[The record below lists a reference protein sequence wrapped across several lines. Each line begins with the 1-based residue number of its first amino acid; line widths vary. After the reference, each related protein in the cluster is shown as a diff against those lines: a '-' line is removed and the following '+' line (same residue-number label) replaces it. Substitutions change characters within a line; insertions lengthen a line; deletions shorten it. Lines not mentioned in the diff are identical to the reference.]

1 MMNSIHEL
9 IGVLPDFQ
17 ILQEQA
23 WLTEKEIAR
32 KHPSSSQ
39 VILEDAR
46 QEKTEEDRKL
56 FTLSNFF
63 IHYQE
68 MMKRGNME
76 MVKGKPSSLFSNKN
90 FPLFFF
96 GLSSS
101 AFGDGFQQIALIYLI
116 TSLGGGGT
124 EMALSQFFLMFPR
137 IVVLLFGGV
146 AVDQLSAKQV
156 IWVSDFFRF
165 FVMFLLAGLSYSA
178 AISFPILYTLLVIS
192 GIASVFFYPT
202 FNSIVPS
209 LVERKFLE
217 RTNAWVQ
224 AISQAAIFIGPPLV
238 GVVVRKLGLEAGFAV
253 NAASYLIAAATG
265 MMIKTKQPVLTE
277 TKKPHFLSDLKEGFH
292 HVWTEK
298 WPSTVLLV
306 EFISGLAVVGP
317 LQIALPLYSEKNLA
331 CILKKWG
338 LSWLPSGLDR
348 YLEWCLLTK

>member
-1 MMNSIHEL
+1 MNSIHEL

-156 IWVSDFFRF
+156 IWVSDFFAF
-165 FVMFLLAGLSYSA
+165 S
-178 AISFPILYTLLVIS
+178 
-192 GIASVFFYPT
+192 
-202 FNSIVPS
+202 
-209 LVERKFLE
+209 
-217 RTNAWVQ
+217 
-224 AISQAAIFIGPPLV
+224 
-238 GVVVRKLGLEAGFAV
+238 
-253 NAASYLIAAATG
+253 
-265 MMIKTKQPVLTE
+265 
-277 TKKPHFLSDLKEGFH
+277 
-292 HVWTEK
+292 
-298 WPSTVLLV
+298 
-306 EFISGLAVVGP
+306 
-317 LQIALPLYSEKNLA
+317 
-331 CILKKWG
+331 
-338 LSWLPSGLDR
+338 
-348 YLEWCLLTK
+348 